1 MSIVNISEKATVEFM
16 QFLKDNEVTAN
27 EVRIHFAGNGCGG
40 PVFNLVLDTKKDTDN
55 TEVIDGLTF
64 LVDKSVTDQ
73 FGALSILCA
82 EENGRGGF
90 SIEPEIKPAGGGCG
104 GSCSSCG

>member
-1 MSIVNISEKATVEFM
+1 MSIVKMSEKATVEFM

-40 PVFNLVLDTKKDTDN
+40 PVFNLVLDTQKETDN

-64 LVDKSVTDQ
+64 LVDKAVTDE
-73 FGALSILCA
+73 FGALTILSA

-90 SIEPEIKPAGGGCG
+90 SIEPEIKPAGGGCSGCG
-104 GSCSSCG
+104 GGCH

>member
-40 PVFNLVLDTKKDTDN
+40 PVFNLVLDTKKETDN
-55 TEVIDGLTF
+55 TEVVEGLTF
-64 LVDKSVTDQ
+64 LVDQSITDQ